1 MPTFN
6 QSEFVKVRNLFSK
19 LLKNFEEYKVTF
31 FFDIELTDY
40 KENNSFSDFIYSA
53 ESIYKEAC
61 ELENSLYVIVS
72 KVNISTPENKADYN
86 KMYNE
91 IQLIISFI
99 IDSFKVVVE
108 LYKLSGLNESDF
120 NWLLNNELYQKVYK

>member
-61 ELENSLYVIVS
+61 KLENSLYVIVS

>member
-1 MPTFN
+1 M
-6 QSEFVKVRNLFSK
+6 
-19 LLKNFEEYKVTF
+19 
-31 FFDIELTDY
+31 
-40 KENNSFSDFIYSA
+40 
-53 ESIYKEAC
+53 
-61 ELENSLYVIVS
+61 ENSLYVIVS

>member
-6 QSEFVKVRNLFSK
+6 QSEFVKVRNLFSE
-19 LLKNFEEYKVTF
+19 LLKNFEEYKLTF

-72 KVNISTPENKADYN
+72 KVNIS
-86 KMYNE
+86 
-91 IQLIISFI
+91 
-99 IDSFKVVVE
+99 
-108 LYKLSGLNESDF
+108 
-120 NWLLNNELYQKVYK
+120 